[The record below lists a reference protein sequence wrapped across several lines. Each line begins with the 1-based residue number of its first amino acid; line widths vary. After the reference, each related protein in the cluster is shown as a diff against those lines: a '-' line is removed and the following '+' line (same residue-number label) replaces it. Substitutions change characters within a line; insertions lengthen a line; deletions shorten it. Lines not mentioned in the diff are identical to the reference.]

1 MYVGTGLIQQAIRP
15 GKIAGSFLTESLL
28 TSPLWGSS
36 PIHSQLDLATL
47 EHLPIERM
55 CHLLSLKTLLKTQA
69 ISLTTDKVESG
80 QVGQT
85 KECDLINPKN
95 GLIQE
100 SKRGCRLAWS
110 RLVDLGSIDS
120 GSNPGSPTTKFL
132 KEA

>member
-1 MYVGTGLIQQAIRP
+1 M
-15 GKIAGSFLTESLL
+15 
-28 TSPLWGSS
+28 
-36 PIHSQLDLATL
+36 
-47 EHLPIERM
+47 
-55 CHLLSLKTLLKTQA
+55 SLKTLLKTQA

-120 GSNPGSPTTKFL
+120 GSIRAAPFKFPRL
-132 KEA
+132 LLRGLFVGRLAYC